1 MKTYEDVIEECRLIF
16 ESKNQDY
23 GTSWRVMRLS
33 SLTDQIMIK
42 IRRVQILQ
50 TIEDEQQ
57 VADSIESDLFGV
69 INYSIIAL
77 IQLRCFKETP
87 INLRPEEAMKLFDDV
102 ITDLITLYKK
112 KNHDYGD
119 SWRLLR
125 QTSIVDLILMK
136 VFRLINIENNK
147 GKLIA
152 SESIDTIYQDII
164 NYAIF
169 AIILGPDEN
178 DKA

>member
-1 MKTYEDVIEECRLIF
+1 MRTYEDVITECRLIF

-77 IQLRCFKETP
+77 IQMRCDNNTP
-87 INLRPEEAMKLFDDV
+87 VNLRSEEAMKLFDDV
-102 ITDLITLYKK
+102 IANLINLYKK
-112 KNHDYGD
+112 KNHDYGE
-119 SWRLLR
+119 SWRFLR

-152 SESIDTIYQDII
+152 SENIDTIYQDII

-169 AIILGPDEN
+169 AIILSDDEH
-178 DKA
+178 KA

>member
-1 MKTYEDVIEECRLIF
+1 
-16 ESKNQDY
+16 
-23 GTSWRVMRLS
+23 
-33 SLTDQIMIK
+33 MIK

-77 IQLRCFKETP
+77 IQMRCDNNTP
-87 INLRPEEAMKLFDDV
+87 VNLRSEEAMKLFDDV
-102 ITDLITLYKK
+102 IADLTSLYKK
-112 KNHDYGD
+112 KNHDYGE
-119 SWRLLR
+119 SWRFLR

-152 SESIDTIYQDII
+152 SENIDTIYQDII

-169 AIILGPDEN
+169 AIILSDDEH
-178 DKA
+178 KA

>member
-1 MKTYEDVIEECRLIF
+1 MKTYEDVIKECKLIF

-77 IQLRCFKETP
+77 IQMRCSDNTP
-87 INLRPEEAMKLFDDV
+87 INLRKEESIKLFDDV
-102 ITDLITLYKK
+102 VADLVNLFKK

-119 SWRLLR
+119 SWRFLR

-136 VFRLINIENNK
+136 VFRLINIETNK

-152 SESIDTIYQDII
+152 SENVDAIYQDII

-169 AIILGPDEN
+169 ALILSDEN
-178 DKA
+178 KS

>member
-1 MKTYEDVIEECRLIF
+1 MKTYDEVIDECRSIF
-16 ESKNQDY
+16 EKKVRDY

-42 IRRVQILQ
+42 IRRIQILQ

-57 VADSIESDLFGV
+57 VEDSIESDFFGA

-77 IQLRCFKETP
+77 IQMRCNASTP
-87 INLRPEEAMKLFDDV
+87 VNLSYEEAMKIFDNV
-102 ITDLITLYKK
+102 IDELKLLYAK

-119 SWRLLR
+119 SWKLLR

-136 VFRLINIENNK
+136 IFRLINIENNK

-152 SESIDTIYQDII
+152 SENIDTIYEDII
-164 NYAIF
+164 NYSIF
-169 AIILGPDEN
+169 AIILNSDN
-178 DKA
+178 YV

>member
-1 MKTYEDVIEECRLIF
+1 MKTYEDILEECKHIF
-16 ESKNQDY
+16 ELKNQDY

-77 IQLRCFKETP
+77 IQMRCSNNTP
-87 INLRPEEAMKLFDDV
+87 INLRSEEAMKLFDDV
-102 ITDLITLYKK
+102 VADLRNLFKK

-119 SWRLLR
+119 SWRFLR

-136 VFRLINIENNK
+136 VFRLINIETNK
-147 GKLIA
+147 VKLIA
-152 SESIDTIYQDII
+152 SENVDTIYQDII

-169 AIILGPDEN
+169 ALILSCEN
-178 DKA
+178 KA

>member
-16 ESKNQDY
+16 EQKNQDY

-77 IQLRCFKETP
+77 IQMRCSNTTP
-87 INLRPEEAMKLFDDV
+87 INLRREEAMKFFDDV
-102 ITDLITLYKK
+102 IKDLITLFKK

-119 SWRLLR
+119 SWRFLR

-136 VFRLINIENNK
+136 VFRLINIESNK
-147 GKLIA
+147 GKLVA
-152 SESIDTIYQDII
+152 SENIDTIYQDII

-169 AIILGPDEN
+169 AIILDEN
-178 DKA
+178 E